1 MRIPRK
7 YIGLL
12 AVIILFALIWSRLRI
27 MVVIPLSLGQAVLLF
42 AVLAFVIFLAID
54 HLLNRS

>member
-12 AVIILFALIWSRLRI
+12 AIILLFALIWSRLRI

-42 AVLAFVIFLAID
+42 AVMAFVIFLAID
-54 HLLNRS
+54 HLINRS

>member
-27 MVVIPLSLGQAVLLF
+27 AIVIPLSLGQAILLF

-54 HLLNRS
+54 HLINRS

>member
-12 AVIILFALIWSRLRI
+12 AVIILFALVWSRLHI
-27 MVVIPLSLGQAVLLF
+27 AIVIPLSLGQAILLF
-42 AVLAFVIFLAID
+42 TILAFVIFLAID
-54 HLLNRS
+54 HLINRS